1 MTGTERTSGL
11 SGEIYIGE
19 AANEEADIPEAT
31 CLLIEGYYTKPGEE
45 KNTDTPTWYRIDF
58 RVPGSEEPLQ
68 NRLDILRNHIYQI
81 NINYV
86 GGPGYDDED
95 EAFRTGPYNMTTD
108 IIVWSEGVIND
119 VVWNGQYM
127 LGVSSSLFEKD
138 REASLT
144 TLTVTTNYPDG
155 WIPSVEEAYEE
166 WLSIDSYQFTG
177 INEHDPLTFA
187 VTTNNSGAERTGYI
201 HLVAGNLTL
210 PLKVIQSLAGEVS
223 IQVTDGNGDP
233 VETLWFDALA
243 PVQQALQVTWKPT
256 DNDCMPATG
265 SGIAGTEAID
275 FSMGDDPASATMTG
289 GSHIFS
295 LQPVATTGTIP
306 FEERTSRLYFTTGGA
321 TPVSATVLVRQVSYE
336 LLAETQESYDLDGH
350 SHSFIIRTNAD
361 WTAEILDD
369 PDQVV
374 TGYETSGLRSVAERH
389 FAFTL
394 KESDIAQT
402 TVTFRFHLTGDFGPV
417 VTQDVTLLAGSSN
430 SGGNTRVVGLANCY
444 LVDPEG
450 YTLFIP
456 VEQAN
461 ADGNI
466 RITDGM
472 ELNAKFIWTDQPG
485 GLSQNGCVAAIS
497 VDGKGPDAML
507 HVTSGN
513 VSGNAIVAVTNTS
526 GTILWSWHIWVT
538 DFHPDNDINDKY
550 TFNVYEFL
558 DRNIGALSDE
568 GGSQQALGLYYQWG
582 RKDPF
587 PSAAGIN
594 SNQFTTI
601 YDENGKVITIQTYAR
616 AWNETNMTEYS
627 IQNPLTFITSTEDWF
642 GDSTT
647 GSSAE
652 RISAWHPGEAT
663 SDIEK
668 SVYDPCPEGWRVV
681 PGGTTGV
688 NTVWYNL
695 FTSVGYDATISST
708 VIIDHYNPA
717 LGTNVTLGIW
727 PNAGLIQSSSSSMS
741 LTSVGSAG
749 KYWTAMGVQYS
760 GAFSAHI
767 SMTSGSSH
775 PGTSNRRADGMSVR
789 CMRRVE
795 D

>member
-1 MTGTERTSGL
+1 
-11 SGEIYIGE
+11 
-19 AANEEADIPEAT
+19 
-31 CLLIEGYYTKPGEE
+31 
-45 KNTDTPTWYRIDF
+45 
-58 RVPGSEEPLQ
+58 
-68 NRLDILRNHIYQI
+68 
-81 NINYV
+81 
-86 GGPGYDDED
+86 
-95 EAFRTGPYNMTTD
+95 
-108 IIVWSEGVIND
+108 
-119 VVWNGQYM
+119 
-127 LGVSSSLFEKD
+127 
-138 REASLT
+138 
-144 TLTVTTNYPDG
+144 
-155 WIPSVEEAYEE
+155 
-166 WLSIDSYQFTG
+166 
-177 INEHDPLTFA
+177 
-187 VTTNNSGAERTGYI
+187 
-201 HLVAGNLTL
+201 
-210 PLKVIQSLAGEVS
+210 
-223 IQVTDGNGDP
+223 
-233 VETLWFDALA
+233 
-243 PVQQALQVTWKPT
+243 
-256 DNDCMPATG
+256 MPATG

-417 VTQDVTLLAGSSN
+417 VTQDVTLLVGSSN

-472 ELNAKFIWTDQPG
+472 ELNAKFIWTDQLG